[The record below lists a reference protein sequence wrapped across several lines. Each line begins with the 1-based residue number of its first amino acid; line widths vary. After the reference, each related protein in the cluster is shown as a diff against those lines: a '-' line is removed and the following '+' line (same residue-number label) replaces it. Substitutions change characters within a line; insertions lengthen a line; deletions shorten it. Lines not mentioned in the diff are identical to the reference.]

1 MPQIDIDGANSKIS
15 ADTIRGQSGTTV
27 TVQAGHNL
35 VGSGSGL
42 TALPA
47 SNLTGTLPAIDGSNL
62 TGVSGGKILQGPI
75 TDRWPERLT
84 ATHTSKAVVDNDWS
98 ATITPSATSSK
109 VLVQVQFEY
118 TFVEYS
124 TSWSSHFT
132 VYRDSTDIDPT
143 ASTSWQHGLWV
154 GYSPLANMGWQS
166 AFFQYVDSPNST
178 SALVYKPW
186 WWVESGLTMRIGA
199 ANNTTDNLNWIHL
212 WEIGA

>member
-62 TGVSGGKILQGPI
+62 TGVSGGKVLQTI
-75 TDRWPERLT
+75 ISDVHT
-84 ATHTSKAVVDNDWS
+84 ARESTTSTTKAEVDANWS

-109 VLVQVQFEY
+109 VLRQCCFESNLGHGSGGKSY
-118 TFVEYS
+118 HMTI
-124 TSWSSHFT
+124 
-132 VYRDSTDIDPT
+132 YRDSTDLDP
-143 ASTSWQHGLWV
+143 SVGSSWPHGLWME
-154 GYSPLANMGWQS
+154 YSFTGTQWLFHNFTWL
-166 AFFQYVDSPNST
+166 DSPNTT
-178 SALVYKPW
+178 SAVVYKPY
-186 WWVESGLTMRIGA
+186 WWVESGGSWLLGGT
-199 ANNTTDNLNWIHL
+199 NNTTDNASRIYL

>member
-1 MPQIDIDGANSKIS
+1 MASIIKV
-15 ADTIRGQSGTTV
+15 DTIDTP
-27 TVQAGHNL
+27 
-35 VGSGSGL
+35 SGSGNITVSRPLSGSGASL
-42 TALPA
+42 TSLPA
-47 SNLTGTLPAIDGSNL
+47 ANLTGTLPAIDGSNL

-75 TDRWPERLT
+75 TDRWTERTT

-118 TFVEYS
+118 TFVETS

-154 GYSPLANMGWQS
+154 GYSPLVNMGWQS